1 MYITLNNKSLEKQ
14 QNISFH
20 IKNLPNEL
28 INYVFSYV
36 SLVPFDKKEFIM
48 YITNHKAYY
57 INTELYNLYGFDR
70 LVFDKNDWYFN
81 NTPLSYEDY
90 ISRTRINESILKY
103 EFSTKY
109 EPKTK
114 KEIYKY
120 IMKRTFMYDV
130 KQCKYFNK
138 SECYRIIRKEISK
151 DIVKVLNI

>member
-1 MYITLNNKSLEKQ
+1 MDVSLDNQLLEKRQYIT
-14 QNISFH
+14 FH

-28 INYVFSYV
+28 INYIFGYMSF
-36 SLVPFDKKEFIM
+36 VPFDKKEFIM

-90 ISRTRINESILKY
+90 ISRTRINENILKY

-114 KEIYKY
+114 EQMYNTY
-120 IMKRTFMYDV
+120 ITKMTFMNDV
-130 KQCKYFNK
+130 MKCKSFNK
-138 SECYRIIRKEISK
+138 SQCFNRIRKEISK
-151 DIVKVLNI
+151 DIIKK